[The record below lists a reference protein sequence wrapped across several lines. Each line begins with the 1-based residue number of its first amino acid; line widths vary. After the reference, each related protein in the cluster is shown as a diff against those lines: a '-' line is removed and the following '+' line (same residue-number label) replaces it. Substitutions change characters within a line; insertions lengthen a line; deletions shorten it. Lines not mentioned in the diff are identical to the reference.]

1 MGIYD
6 RDYYRNPNGGQ
17 GRAGGWASTAIGTI
31 ILLNV
36 GCWFLQVMTKYPVPN
51 GYFSTV
57 GDWLSA
63 SANDLFTGFPQ
74 LWRLVTACFCHNIPT
89 GGLPWHIIGNM
100 FIFWMFGR
108 ELERMYGKREFY
120 FFYLVGG
127 ALAVLAESIVNHFNG
142 NGDVRLVGASGG
154 VMAIA
159 ALYIFHFP
167 RRKVLLYFLFPI
179 PLWVLGCFYVY
190 ADISGALG
198 GSGGYGVANFAHLG
212 GAAWGM
218 LYKFFDLRWSTLLRR
233 LGGLR
238 RRKKKRPGRG
248 NDSLWGAKKQEKP
261 RVPDAVSRR
270 VDELLEKIS
279 RDGMGSLSDEEREF
293 LVENSRRYR
302 KS

>member
-6 RDYYRNPNGGQ
+6 RDYYRNPGGGQ
-17 GRAGGWASTAIGTI
+17 GQAGRWASTAVGTV

-36 GCWFLQVMTKYPVPN
+36 GCWFLQLMSRSGP
-51 GYFSTV
+51 GDFSTV
-57 GDWLSA
+57 GEWMSSSGNSIFA
-63 SANDLFTGFPQ
+63 SDLGFPE
-74 LWRLVTACFCHNIPT
+74 LWRLVTACFVHSESSI
-89 GGLPWHIIGNM
+89 WHLGGNM

-108 ELERMYGKREFY
+108 ELERMYGRREFWI
-120 FFYLVGG
+120 FYLFGG
-127 ALAVLAESIVNHFNG
+127 TLAVLVES
-142 NGDVRLVGASGG
+142 LVQFQQDTGGIPILGASGG
-154 VMAIA
+154 VMAVA

-167 RRKVLLYFLFPI
+167 RRTVLLYFLFPI
-179 PLWVLGCFYVY
+179 PLWVLGCIYVY

-218 LYKFFDLRWSTLLRR
+218 LYKLFDLRWSTLRRR

-238 RRKKKRPGRG
+238 RRKKKTGGRG
-248 NDSLWGAKKQEKP
+248 NDSRWGARKQEKP

-279 RDGMGSLSDEEREF
+279 RDGMGGLSDEEREF